1 MKFIKNMIRNLIKWA
16 TNEEEKP
23 LAQEEKYAMS
33 ANNGATVSW
42 PFHGNNATI
51 GSNASRIDSSEGMNF
66 VIYNAIGGKV
76 VQFSTYDVHTDRR
89 NSRLYIITDKED
101 LGQEIGQILTRE
113 SLTK

>member
-33 ANNGATVSW
+33 ANNGAAVSW

-51 GSNASRIDSSEGMNF
+51 GSSAPRIDSSAGMNF
-66 VIYNAIGGKV
+66 TVYNAVGGKV
-76 VQFSTYDVHTDRR
+76 VQFSTYNIHTDR
-89 NSRLYIITDKED
+89 NNVNLYIITDRED
-101 LGQEIGQILTRE
+101 LGQELGHILTRE